1 MIEVRVVL
9 VASPGA
15 GTTPYV
21 KHRPIAPNLGLL
33 GWSHFFPLNL
43 NVDVYPISI
52 IRHGVNLGSV
62 IGISSLSMVRELCS
76 RSASPRKYGRSS
88 TTKGFSTT
96 SLMRIMA
103 LLDDILGDSLY
114 TNREKIEISQVFME
128 I

>member
-1 MIEVRVVL
+1 M
-9 VASPGA
+9 
-15 GTTPYV
+15 
-21 KHRPIAPNLGLL
+21 
-33 GWSHFFPLNL
+33 
-43 NVDVYPISI
+43 
-52 IRHGVNLGSV
+52 
-62 IGISSLSMVRELCS
+62 RELCS

-103 LLDDILGDSLY
+103 LVGDRLGDFLY